1 MKITVIGVGHVGLVS
16 AAAMASW
23 GHDVI
28 GMDDDA
34 GKIEGLNQGVMPF
47 FEPGMEELV
56 TAQMAT
62 GRLRF
67 STDAKSAIRHA
78 EVAFVCVG
86 TPSLPGGGPNLSYVE
101 AVGRRV
107 AAHAD
112 QDLVVVEKSTVP
124 AQTGERLHEI
134 IEMEQRLH
142 DLEGRISVASS
153 PEFLRQGAA
162 VQDTLV
168 PDRIVIGYQDDWA
181 GERLR
186 EVFAHVVEESGC
198 PLVET
203 DLATAELIKHASNGY
218 LAMRISYVNNLAL
231 LCERVGANVD
241 VVTAGMGH
249 DDRIGPHFLR
259 AGIGYGGSCFPKDLD
274 AFVHLTEHLGQ
285 DATLMRSVR
294 VINATMRDHVIE
306 KLRSRLWHFDEKVV
320 TILGA
325 SFKPDTDDTREAPGL
340 HIGRQLAEEG
350 ATVRVYD
357 PVVDELPDWA
367 GDDMTLTDDLD
378 AALAGAHAALVAT
391 EWPEI
396 RAITP
401 DDFKAAMAYPIVI
414 DGRNV
419 YDVDSMRNSG
429 IMYDSIGRP

>member
-1 MKITVIGVGHVGLVS
+1 MNIAVIGVGHVGLVS

-23 GHDVI
+23 GHDVV
-28 GMDDDA
+28 GMDDDTA
-34 GKIEGLNQGVMPF
+34 KIRQLTASEMPF

-56 TAQMAT
+56 TTQVAS
-62 GRLRF
+62 GRLQF
-67 STDAKSAIRHA
+67 TDDARAAIHHA
-78 EVAFVCVG
+78 DVVFVCVG
-86 TPSLPGGGPNLSYVE
+86 TPSLPGGGPNLSFVE

-112 QDLVVVEKSTVP
+112 HDLVVVEKSTVP
-124 AQTGERLHEI
+124 AQTGERLRDI
-134 IEMEQRLH
+134 ISMEQGLH
-142 DLEGRISVASS
+142 DLAGRISVASS

-162 VQDTLV
+162 VQDTLH
-168 PDRIVIGYQDDWA
+168 PDRIVIGYEDDWA

-186 EVFAHVVEESGC
+186 EVFRHVVEESGC
-198 PLVET
+198 PLIET

-231 LCERVGANVD
+231 LCERVGAD
-241 VVTAGMGH
+241 IEVVTAGMGH

-285 DATLMRSVR
+285 DATLLRSVR
-294 VINATMRDHVIE
+294 VINASMREHVIE
-306 KLRSRLWHFDEKVV
+306 KLRSRLWHFDQKIV
-320 TILGA
+320 TVLGA
-325 SFKPDTDDTREAPGL
+325 AFKPDTDDTREAPGL
-340 HIGRQLAEEG
+340 HIAAELAQEG

-357 PVVDELPDWA
+357 PMVTALPDWA
-367 GDDMTLTDDLD
+367 HDDLTLTDDLSE
-378 AALAGAHAALVAT
+378 ALDGAHAALVAT

-396 RAITP
+396 ARLTP
-401 DDFKAAMAYPIVI
+401 DDFTAAMSYPIVI

-419 YDVDSMRNSG
+419 YEAETMRSAG
-429 IMYDSIGRP
+429 IMYDSVGRP

>member
-1 MKITVIGVGHVGLVS
+1 MKLAVIGVGHVGLVT

-23 GHDVI
+23 GHDVV
-28 GMDDDA
+28 GMDDD
-34 GKIEGLNQGVMPF
+34 GNKINQLNEGAMPF

-56 TAQMAT
+56 SQAVTS

-67 STDAKSAIRHA
+67 TLDAQDAIRHA
-78 EVAFVCVG
+78 EVVFVCVG

-112 QDLVVVEKSTVP
+112 HDLVVVEKSTVP
-124 AQTGERLHEI
+124 AQTGERLREI
-134 IEMEQRLH
+134 IAMEQGLH
-142 DLEGRISVASS
+142 DLPGRISVASS
-153 PEFLRQGAA
+153 PEFLQQGVA
-162 VQDTLV
+162 VRDTLG
-168 PDRIVIGYQDDWA
+168 PDRIVIGYQDEWA

-186 EVFAHVVEESGC
+186 AVFAHVVEETGC
-198 PLVET
+198 PLIET

-231 LCERVGANVD
+231 VCERVGADID

-249 DDRIGPHFLR
+249 DERIGPHFLR
-259 AGIGYGGSCFPKDLD
+259 AGIGFGGSCFPKDLD
-274 AFVHLTEHLGQ
+274 AFVHLTEDLGQ
-285 DATLMRSVR
+285 DATLLRSVR
-294 VINATMRDHVIE
+294 DINIRMRDHVID
-306 KLRSRLWHFDEKVV
+306 KLRSRLWHFDKKVV

-325 SFKPDTDDTREAPGL
+325 SFKPNTDDTREAPGL
-340 HIGRQLAEEG
+340 HIGMRLVEEG

-357 PVVDELPDWA
+357 PLVTTLPEWTGQGMELTSDLRDA
-367 GDDMTLTDDLD
+367 LT
-378 AALAGAHAALVAT
+378 GAHAALVAT

-396 RAITP
+396 TSLTP
-401 DDFKAAMAYPIVI
+401 DDFMSTMSYPIVV

-419 YDVDSMRNSG
+419 YDAAMMRQAG
-429 IMYDSIGRP
+429 IMYDSVGRP

>member
-1 MKITVIGVGHVGLVS
+1 MKVAVIGVGHVGLVS
-16 AAAMASW
+16 AAAMSAW
-23 GHDVI
+23 GHDVV

-34 GKIEGLNQGVMPF
+34 SKVELLDRGEMPF
-47 FEPGMEELV
+47 FEPGLEELV
-56 TAQMAT
+56 TEQVAT

-67 STDAKSAIRHA
+67 TTDARAAVRHA

-86 TPSLPGGGPNLSYVE
+86 TPSLPGGGPNLSFVE
-101 AVGRRV
+101 AAGRRI
-107 AAHAD
+107 AAHATH
-112 QDLVVVEKSTVP
+112 DLVVVEKSTVP
-124 AQTGERLHEI
+124 AQTGERLREI
-134 IEMEQRLH
+134 IAMEQALH
-142 DLEGRISVASS
+142 HLDGRISVASS
-153 PEFLRQGAA
+153 PEFLRQGVA
-162 VQDTLV
+162 VQDTLA
-168 PDRIVIGYQDDWA
+168 PDRIVIGYEDDWA

-186 EVFAHVVEESGC
+186 EVFAHVVAESGC

-249 DDRIGPHFLR
+249 DDRIGPHFMR

-285 DATLMRSVR
+285 DATLMRAVR
-294 VINATMRDHVIE
+294 QINATMRDHVIE
-306 KLRSRLWHFDEKVV
+306 KLRSRLWHFDEKIVV
-320 TILGA
+320 ILGA

-340 HIGRQLAEEG
+340 HIGRRLADEG

-357 PVVDELPDWA
+357 PMVDVLPDWA
-367 GDDMTLTDDLD
+367 GDDLLLTNDLNT
-378 AALAGAHAALVAT
+378 ALPGAHAALVAT
-391 EWPEI
+391 EWPEV

-419 YDVDSMRNSG
+419 YDVATMRNAG
-429 IMYDSIGRP
+429 IMYDSVGRP